1 MAEYVCTFEE
11 NESFDCT
18 LHSESF
24 AVDFGVE
31 IPVAN
36 YQGSYSVTP
45 SADAQVLPTQ
55 NKLLG
60 ANITIAPIPQ
70 NYGRIEWNGSD
81 ITVS

>member
-1 MAEYVCTFEE
+1 MAEYVCTFQEDS
-11 NESFDCT
+11 SFNCIFTSD
-18 LHSESF
+18 SF

-31 IPVAN
+31 IPVSN
-36 YQGSYSVTP
+36 YQGSYNVIP

-60 ANITIAPIPQ
+60 ANIIVAPIPQ
-70 NYGRIEWNGSD
+70 NYGLITWNGSE

>member
-1 MAEYVCTFEE
+1 MAEYVCTFQ
-11 NESFDCT
+11 ESTGFDCT
-18 LHSESF
+18 FTSESF

-36 YQGSYSVTP
+36 YQGSYNITP
-45 SADAQVLPTQ
+45 TAETQVLPTQ

-60 ANITIAPIPQ
+60 ANITIASIPQ
-70 NYGRIEWNGSD
+70 NYGLITWNGSD

>member
-1 MAEYVCTFEE
+1 MPEYVCIFQENDDFNCTFT
-11 NESFDCT
+11 SD
-18 LHSESF
+18 SF

-31 IPVAN
+31 IPVSN
-36 YQGSYSVTP
+36 YQGSYEVTP
-45 SADAQVLPTQ
+45 TADAQVLPTQ

-70 NYGRIEWNGSD
+70 NYGLITWNGSD